1 MKKASAIVYTVS
13 HLTKLYPKQSKPE
26 GGLMQCPESC
36 VTGEYAVKPIAKR
49 LYSAS
54 IVPGPTY
61 AEMRDP
67 TLLPAAVRL
76 GATAALAADELAPI
90 NLFNINWKNTGT
102 AVERIILP
110 KALTGV
116 QANIIV
122 LSGRNFPSGSM
133 KVGPAYTTL
142 AEAEALDGL
151 RPGDRSVIGPSTGNF
166 GIGTAYVSALKG
178 YRAVVVMPDTMS
190 RERYARI
197 RKYGGELDLTPG
209 TESDVILTLERTH
222 NEYARKADRYVVL
235 AQFELLPNY
244 RFHRYVT
251 GDAVIQAAADVGNG
265 QVAAFVSAPGS
276 AGTLAAGD
284 TVKSIFPDAKT
295 VALEPRQ
302 CATLFNGGQGQHRIE
317 GIGDKMVTLIHNIY
331 NTDLLMLINDEE
343 TVQGMEVIQSGADA
357 LVDRLGVGQAEAH
370 ALHGKFGPS
379 CICNIIGAIK
389 TAKFL
394 GLGARDNIVTI
405 ATDSYDRYPSVS
417 EALYQR
423 HGVRPDQDTLELW
436 AKAVFLGA
444 SLGEIIDLKQA
455 GRHERLQKMKQEL
468 WTRFGY
474 RQEEIARM
482 ASQVFWDEES
492 GKIEDIDPA
501 IVEIRGSLETTLLTA
516 REKRAEE

>member
-1 MKKASAIVYTVS
+1 MTR
-13 HLTKLYPKQSKPE
+13 P
-26 GGLMQCPESC
+26 
-36 VTGEYAVKPIAKR
+36 
-49 LYSAS
+49 

-67 TLLPAAVRL
+67 TRLPTGVRRQA
-76 GATAALAADELAPI
+76 GAALTTNELAPL

-102 AVERIILP
+102 DVERIILP
-110 KALTGV
+110 RELTGV

-122 LSGRNFPSGSM
+122 LSGRTFPSGSM

-142 AEAEALDGL
+142 AEAEVLDGL
-151 RPGDRSVIGPSTGNF
+151 RPGDRSIIGPSTGNF

-178 YRAVVVMPDTMS
+178 YQAVVVMPDTMS
-190 RERYARI
+190 QERYDRI

-222 NEYARKADRYVVL
+222 SEYVSRPERYVVL
-235 AQFELLPNY
+235 AQFELMPNY

-251 GDAVIQAAADVGNG
+251 GDAVEKAAASVGNG

-284 TVKSIFPDAKT
+284 HVKTLYPDARI

-302 CATLFNGGQGQHRIE
+302 CSTLFDGGQGQHRIE
-317 GIGDKMVTLIHNIY
+317 GIGDKMVTLIHNVY

-343 TVQGMEVIQSGADA
+343 TVQGMEVVQSGTEA
-357 LVDRLGVGQAEAH
+357 LVSRLGLESQEAEA
-370 ALHGKFGPS
+370 LQGKFGPS
-379 CICNIIGAIK
+379 CVCNIVGAIK
-389 TAKFL
+389 TAKYL
-394 GLGARDNIVTI
+394 GLGPQDNVVTI

-417 EALYQR
+417 ADLFER
-423 HGVRPDQDTLELW
+423 HGGRPDLDTLESW

-444 SLGEIIDLKQA
+444 SVGEINDLNRP
-455 GRHERLQKMKQEL
+455 GEHDRLQQMKRDF

-474 RQEEIARM
+474 GSDLIERM
-482 ASQVFWDEES
+482 ASQVFWDEEY
-492 GKIEDIDPA
+492 GKIEEIDPR
-501 IVEIRGSLETTLLTA
+501 IEEIRGPLG
-516 REKRAEE
+516 

>member
-1 MKKASAIVYTVS
+1 MNR
-13 HLTKLYPKQSKPE
+13 P
-26 GGLMQCPESC
+26 
-36 VTGEYAVKPIAKR
+36 
-49 LYSAS
+49 

-67 TLLPAAVRL
+67 TRLPTGVRTA
-76 GATAALAADELAPI
+76 ATAALTASELAPL

-102 AVERIILP
+102 EVESIILP
-110 KALTGV
+110 KELTGV

-142 AEAEALDGL
+142 AEAEALSGL
-151 RPGDRSVIGPSTGNF
+151 RPGDRSIIGPSTGNF

-178 YRAVVVMPDTMS
+178 YQAVVVMPDTMS
-190 RERYARI
+190 QERYERI

-222 NEYARKADRYVVL
+222 NEYVSKPEQYVVL
-235 AQFELLPNY
+235 AQFELMPNY

-251 GDAVIQAAADVGNG
+251 GDAVERSAANVGNG

-284 TVKSIFPDAKT
+284 HVKSLYPDART

-317 GIGDKMVTLIHNIY
+317 GIGDKMVTLIHNVY

-343 TVQGMEVIQSGADA
+343 TVQGMEVIQSGTEA
-357 LVDRLGVGQAEAH
+357 LVDRLGVGSAEAQ
-370 ALHGKFGPS
+370 ALRGKFGPS
-379 CICNIIGAIK
+379 CICNIVGAVK
-389 TAKFL
+389 TAKYL
-394 GLGARDNIVTI
+394 GLGPQDNVVTI

-417 EALYQR
+417 ADLYQR
-423 HGVRPDQDTLELW
+423 HGGRPDLDTLETW

-444 SLGEIIDLKQA
+444 STGEIIDLNLP
-455 GRHERLQKMKQEL
+455 GEHERLQTMKLDL

-474 RQEEIARM
+474 SRDFIEGM
-482 ASQVFWDEES
+482 ASQIFWDDEF
-492 GKIEDIDPA
+492 GKIEEIDPA
-501 IVEIRGSLETTLLTA
+501 IAEIRGQLSQPT
-516 REKRAEE
+516 

>member
-1 MKKASAIVYTVS
+1 MN
-13 HLTKLYPKQSKPE
+13 
-26 GGLMQCPESC
+26 
-36 VTGEYAVKPIAKR
+36 R
-49 LYSAS
+49 S

-67 TLLPAAVRL
+67 TLLPAELRAD
-76 GATAALAADELAPI
+76 ASAALTADELAPI
-90 NLFNINWKNTGT
+90 NLFNINWKMGGSE
-102 AVERIILP
+102 VERIILP
-110 KALTGV
+110 KELTGV

-142 AEAEALDGL
+142 AEAEALNGL
-151 RPGDRSVIGPSTGNF
+151 RPGDRSIIGPSTGNF

-178 YRAVVVMPDTMS
+178 YQAIVVMPDTMS
-190 RERYARI
+190 QERYERI
-197 RKYGGELDLTPG
+197 RKYGGGLDLTPG

-222 NEYARKADRYVVL
+222 NEYVSKPELYFVL
-235 AQFELLPNY
+235 AQFELMPNY

-251 GDAVIQAAADVGNG
+251 GDAAERAAADVGNG
-265 QVAAFVSAPGS
+265 QIAAFVSAPGS

-284 TVKSIFPDAKT
+284 HLKSVYPDVKT

-317 GIGDKMVTLIHNIY
+317 GIGDKMVTLIHNVY

-343 TVQGMEVIQSGADA
+343 AVQGMEVMQSGTDA
-357 LVDRLGVGQAEAH
+357 LVERLGVGQAEAE

-389 TAKFL
+389 TAKVLEL
-394 GLGARDNIVTI
+394 GPQDNVVTI

-417 EALYQR
+417 SELYQR
-423 HGVRPDQDTLELW
+423 HGGRPDVDTLEMW

-444 SLGEIIDLKQA
+444 SLGETIDVNRQGEHA
-455 GRHERLQKMKQEL
+455 RLQKMKQDL

-474 RQEEIARM
+474 SREEIERM
-482 ASQVFWDEES
+482 ASQVYWDEEF
-492 GKIEDIDPA
+492 GRIEEIDPA
-501 IVEIRGSLETTLLTA
+501 IAEIRGSLRTSE
-516 REKRAEE
+516 

>member
-1 MKKASAIVYTVS
+1 MTR
-13 HLTKLYPKQSKPE
+13 P
-26 GGLMQCPESC
+26 
-36 VTGEYAVKPIAKR
+36 
-49 LYSAS
+49 

-67 TLLPAAVRL
+67 TRLPVGVRKEASSVL
-76 GATAALAADELAPI
+76 SRNELAPL

-102 AVERIILP
+102 DVERIILP
-110 KALTGV
+110 KELTGV

-122 LSGRNFPSGSM
+122 LSGRTFPSGSM

-142 AEAEALDGL
+142 AEAEVLAGL
-151 RPGDRSVIGPSTGNF
+151 RPGDRRIIGPSTGNF

-178 YRAVVVMPDTMS
+178 YQAVVVMPDTMS
-190 RERYARI
+190 QERYERI

-222 NEYARKADRYVVL
+222 SEYVSRPEKYVVL
-235 AQFELLPNY
+235 AQFELMPNY

-251 GDAVIQAAADVGNG
+251 GDAVEKAAVGVGNG

-284 TVKSIFPDAKT
+284 HVKSLYSDARI

-302 CATLFNGGQGQHRIE
+302 CSTLFDGGQGQHRIE
-317 GIGDKMVTLIHNIY
+317 GIGDKMVTLIHNVY

-343 TVQGMEVIQSGADA
+343 TVQGMEAVQSGTES
-357 LVDRLGVGQAEAH
+357 LVRRLGLDSREAEA
-370 ALHGKFGPS
+370 LQGKFGPS
-379 CICNIIGAIK
+379 CICNIVGAIK
-389 TAKFL
+389 TAKYL
-394 GLGARDNIVTI
+394 GLGPLDNVVTI

-417 EALYQR
+417 ADLYQR
-423 HGVRPDQDTLELW
+423 HGGRPDMDTLEAW

-444 SLGEIIDLKQA
+444 SVGEIIDLNRP
-455 GRHERLQKMKQEL
+455 GEHGRLQTMKRDL

-474 RQEEIARM
+474 GSDLIEGM
-482 ASQVFWDEES
+482 ASQVFWDEEYE
-492 GKIEDIDPA
+492 KIKEIDPR
-501 IVEIRGSLETTLLTA
+501 IEEIRGSMG
-516 REKRAEE
+516 

>member
-1 MKKASAIVYTVS
+1 MTR
-13 HLTKLYPKQSKPE
+13 P
-26 GGLMQCPESC
+26 
-36 VTGEYAVKPIAKR
+36 
-49 LYSAS
+49 

-67 TLLPAAVRL
+67 MLLPDGLRSEASTL
-76 GATAALAADELAPI
+76 ATSNELAPL

-102 AVERIILP
+102 DLEHIVLP
-110 KALTGV
+110 KELTGV

-142 AEAEALDGL
+142 AEAEVLNGL
-151 RPGDRSVIGPSTGNF
+151 RPGDRRIIGPSTGNF
-166 GIGTAYVSALKG
+166 GIGTAFVSALKG
-178 YRAVVVMPDTMS
+178 YQAVVVMPDTMS
-190 RERYARI
+190 QERYERI

-222 NEYARKADRYVVL
+222 SEYVSKPELYVVL
-235 AQFELLPNY
+235 AQFELMPNY
-244 RFHRYVT
+244 RFHRHVT
-251 GDAVIQAAADVGNG
+251 GDAVERAAASVGNG

-284 TVKSIFPDAKT
+284 HIKSLFPDARI

-302 CATLFNGGQGQHRIE
+302 CSTLFDGGQGQHRVE
-317 GIGDKMVTLIHNIY
+317 GIGDKMVTLIHNVY

-343 TVQGMEVIQSGADA
+343 TVQGMEVAQSGTEA
-357 LVDRLGVGQAEAH
+357 LVDRLGLKSQEAQA
-370 ALHGKFGPS
+370 LQGKFGPS

-389 TAKFL
+389 TAKYL
-394 GLGARDNIVTI
+394 GLGPQDNVVTI

-417 EALYQR
+417 ADLYAR
-423 HGVRPDQDTLELW
+423 HGGKPDEDTLEAW

-444 SLGEIIDLKQA
+444 TIGEIIDLNQP
-455 GRHERLQKMKQEL
+455 GEHDRLHNMKRDL

-474 RQEEIARM
+474 GDELIERM
-482 ASQVFWDEES
+482 ASQVFWDEEY
-492 GKIEDIDPA
+492 GRIEEIDPA
-501 IVEIRGSLETTLLTA
+501 IEELRGSLS
-516 REKRAEE
+516 